1 MFFTFGKWSSYYL
14 YPLIAGILK
23 LISFGGTL
31 IIMYFTDDQANTF
44 LLLIFFYISF
54 KY

>member
-23 LISFGGTL
+23 LISFGVTL
-31 IIMYFTDDQANTF
+31 EETSVNE
-44 LLLIFFYISF
+44 LEL
-54 KY
+54 